1 VDEEDECYK
10 SISLL
15 SGACATALAME
26 AAAAAAA
33 AAASKNKGEGEGQ
46 GEGEGGAGPD
56 GEGES
61 GAEGEAGAG
70 SNLSDCSK
78 EERESAFTPGGEAL
92 LKAFA
97 AAASTAVAASGS
109 D

>member
-33 AAASKNKGEGEGQ
+33 AAASKNKGQ
-46 GEGEGGAGPD
+46 GEGGAGPD
-56 GEGES
+56 GEGEG

>member
-33 AAASKNKGEGEGQ
+33 AAAASQNKGEGEG
-46 GEGEGGAGPD
+46 EGEGKGK
-56 GEGES
+56 GEG
-61 GAEGEAGAG
+61 EGEAGAG

>member
-1 VDEEDECYK
+1 
-10 SISLL
+10 
-15 SGACATALAME
+15 M
-26 AAAAAAA
+26 A
-33 AAASKNKGEGEGQ
+33 AAASKNKGEGE

-61 GAEGEAGAG
+61 GAVGEAGAG